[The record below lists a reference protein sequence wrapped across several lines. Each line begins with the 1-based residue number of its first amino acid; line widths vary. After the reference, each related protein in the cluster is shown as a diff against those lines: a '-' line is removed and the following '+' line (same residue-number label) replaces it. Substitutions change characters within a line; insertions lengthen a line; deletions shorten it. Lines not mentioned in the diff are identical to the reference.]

1 MKKILVTRRLLRS
14 NEDRIK
20 ELYDLNTKEF
30 NENEAKGISSR
41 LTKI

>member
-1 MKKILVTRRLLRS
+1 MKNGNRPTLNTKNL
-14 NEDRIK
+14 RIK